1 MHPRDLRR
9 AIAVVTMFVGAAVA
23 GGRAQV
29 KPSDQPLA
37 LQQIPWRHI
46 GPASFGGRIDDIEAV
61 PANPSTIFVGTAS
74 GGVFKSV
81 NNGVTWRPVFDRDGS
96 ALSIGDIAIAP
107 SDPNIVWVGTGE
119 PNNRQSSSWGGGLY
133 QSLDGGTTWE
143 KLTSGLPTGNVGRIG
158 IEISKSHP
166 NIVYALVEHKDG
178 GVFRSDDRGSTWTR
192 QNRLNPRPSYY
203 SQIRVDPKNPD
214 KVWVLGLVYVSLD
227 GGKTFRSD
235 RTADKVHTDLHAL
248 WIDPNNTDHL
258 MLGGDGG
265 LYFSYDGSR
274 AWEFIDNLPIGQ
286 YYDVDIDGRDPYWI
300 YGGTQD
306 NGTWAVPS
314 RTSSQLGITNNDVV
328 NIAYGDGFYV
338 AIDPKDHR
346 TVYANS
352 QSGRAYLV
360 DLDTREEK
368 GIRPVPKDPKEQYR
382 FNWSA
387 PMLMSPHDSTVVYYG
402 GNKLFRTTDR
412 GQHWNAISPDLTRNE
427 DWKKLP
433 IMGERNADTLSRD
446 DGVSDFGT
454 ITTIAESPREAGLVY
469 VGTDDGTVQ
478 MTRDGG
484 KTWRDLTEKFRLPGA
499 RWVSRVL
506 ASSHQA
512 GTAYVAFDG
521 HQDDDFKPYIFR
533 TTDFGASWSPIAND
547 IPDGMSVHALAE
559 HPRNSNL
566 LFAGTEFGLFVS
578 ANAGRNWVRM
588 EGTLP
593 RVRID
598 DVLINARD
606 NDLILGTHG
615 RSIIVL
621 DDVSMLEH
629 VTPAV
634 LTEAVHLFPARTAT
648 EHYMMRALPAPG
660 AFKFSGPN
668 PEEGALVTYYL
679 KDDPPPQKTTSTTST
694 ASTTSTTGTAITA
707 STASTVTIQILDK
720 GTLVR
725 ELQGP
730 DRKGFNRVAWD
741 LRYPLAFAPGDDES
755 WFGPP
760 RGPFVVP
767 GRYTIKLQARG
778 RELTETVDVRVDPRA
793 ATSPDA
799 LQHRLTASRAVNELG
814 RAYFDASAAVDAM
827 DKQVQAINA
836 GLKDK
841 QGIADVT
848 AAADDVSKKLN
859 DVKEKFRSSFGT
871 SLRFRIIDLLGQLQ
885 ASTTAPTEAQLTA
898 LAQITDELTAAI
910 TRVNALMTNDLPG
923 LEARMKEKNIS
934 PYRGQPIALPKPRL
948 PVHLGADAQHPGR
961 NDGERTQEGA
971 SRAPARVL
979 NRIRVRQVVDV
990 DER

>member
-469 VGTDDGTVQ
+469 VGTDDGNVQ

-484 KTWRDLTEKFRLPGA
+484 KTWRGLTEKFRLPGA
-499 RWVSRVL
+499 RWGSRVL

-512 GTAYVAFDG
+512 GTAYGAFDG

-598 DVLINARD
+598 D
-606 NDLILGTHG
+606 
-615 RSIIVL
+615 
-621 DDVSMLEH
+621 
-629 VTPAV
+629 
-634 LTEAVHLFPARTAT
+634 F
-648 EHYMMRALPAPG
+648 
-660 AFKFSGPN
+660 
-668 PEEGALVTYYL
+668 
-679 KDDPPPQKTTSTTST
+679 
-694 ASTTSTTGTAITA
+694 
-707 STASTVTIQILDK
+707 
-720 GTLVR
+720 
-725 ELQGP
+725 
-730 DRKGFNRVAWD
+730 
-741 LRYPLAFAPGDDES
+741 
-755 WFGPP
+755 
-760 RGPFVVP
+760 
-767 GRYTIKLQARG
+767 
-778 RELTETVDVRVDPRA
+778 
-793 ATSPDA
+793 
-799 LQHRLTASRAVNELG
+799 
-814 RAYFDASAAVDAM
+814 
-827 DKQVQAINA
+827 
-836 GLKDK
+836 
-841 QGIADVT
+841 
-848 AAADDVSKKLN
+848 
-859 DVKEKFRSSFGT
+859 
-871 SLRFRIIDLLGQLQ
+871 
-885 ASTTAPTEAQLTA
+885 
-898 LAQITDELTAAI
+898 
-910 TRVNALMTNDLPG
+910 
-923 LEARMKEKNIS
+923 
-934 PYRGQPIALPKPRL
+934 
-948 PVHLGADAQHPGR
+948 
-961 NDGERTQEGA
+961 
-971 SRAPARVL
+971 
-979 NRIRVRQVVDV
+979 
-990 DER
+990 